1 MSADADDQTGD
12 PKVILPLS
20 RVNSRKLKTN
30 LDRIA
35 ISTAQPVFG
44 AMTAALKKA
53 RRMLEESE
61 QLLAD
66 RETTQDTFGHIFIL
80 TADTSVLN
88 EKDINHSAFQTHI
101 LCPGLPQQ
109 KQWDAIV
116 CNGWKMNI
124 FSASLS
130 KDHFRRH
137 TSVRNR
143 DPHSLNS
150 KLQALVRLA
159 HLGKLTHELT
169 SVRLDVVPRSGFNV
183 EKTMGQSTFA
193 RLRCGEVKT
202 LIFRLLPAG
211 DISVIEKMDSSKQ
224 RNLIVSPSG
233 DDLIAELDRM
243 LGLPKDGTMT
253 AKLKYSHSSL
263 PANTTCMT
271 TARCLLHTPRP
282 PSPQDERLPHEPTA
296 SENNILVDQRLAE
309 HYATSYEARD
319 ALFCLH
325 QEFGDGGCRSACPA
339 YVTAVTDELRYQ
351 ARIYERIAIEN
362 SPKNRS
368 KPLEAPHPGTR
379 VDDWGVPTLYRKD
392 PKPRHSRE
400 SISLPTK
407 IIPAPRLAPMRIT
420 EQLGLDEAMRIWN
433 DLRKMSRSDKSESQR
448 KQSISLAGGE
458 RAKRVTESVL
468 THERSIRESGS
479 FRSLSMP
486 EETSTAR
493 GLSAPWL

>member
-20 RVNSRKLKTN
+20 RVNPRKLKTN

-35 ISTAQPVFG
+35 ISTAQPAFG

-61 QLLAD
+61 QLLAA
-66 RETTQDTFGHIFIL
+66 REIVQDTYGHIFIL
-80 TADTSVLN
+80 TADTSALN

-101 LCPGLPQQ
+101 LCAGLPQQ
-109 KQWDAIV
+109 KYWDAIV

-130 KDHFRRH
+130 KDLSQRQ
-137 TSVRNR
+137 TSMRDR

-159 HLGKLTHELT
+159 HLGKLTHDLKG
-169 SVRLDVVPRSGFNV
+169 VRLDVFPRSGFNI

-202 LIFRLLPAG
+202 LIFRLLPTG
-211 DISVIEKMDSSKQ
+211 DISLLEKLDSSKR
-224 RNLIVSPSG
+224 RNPNVSPSG

-243 LGLPKDGTMT
+243 LGLPKDGTIT

-263 PANTTCMT
+263 PTNTTCMT

-282 PSPQDERLPHEPTA
+282 PSPQDERLSQGPTVF
-296 SENNILVDQRLAE
+296 ENNVLLDQRLAE
-309 HYATSYEARD
+309 HYATSYEPRD

-325 QEFGDGGCRSACPA
+325 QEFGDGGCRSACPS
-339 YVTAVTDELRYQ
+339 YVTAVTYELRYQ
-351 ARIYERIAIEN
+351 ARISERIACEN
-362 SPKNRS
+362 SPIKRS
-368 KPLEAPHPGTR
+368 KPLEAPHPGNR
-379 VDDWGVPTLYRKD
+379 VDDWGVPTLHRNDSKS
-392 PKPRHSRE
+392 RHRRE

-448 KQSISLAGGE
+448 KPSISLTGGE
-458 RAKRVTESVL
+458 RSKRVTESVL

-479 FRSLSMP
+479 VRSLSMP